1 MKKEKNL
8 KSNKSCKDCK
18 NNSCKDKSCKDSSCK
33 ECKDKSFELDHNT
46 DNSFELK

>member
-1 MKKEKNL
+1 MKKDKNV

-18 NNSCKDKSCKDSSCK
+18 TNSSKEHACKDKS
-33 ECKDKSFELDHNT
+33 CKDKSFELDHNS

>member
-8 KSNKSCKDCK
+8 KSNKSCKECKTNCK
-18 NNSCKDKSCKDSSCK
+18 NKSCKKNSSK
-33 ECKDKSFELDHNT
+33 ECKDKSFELDHNS